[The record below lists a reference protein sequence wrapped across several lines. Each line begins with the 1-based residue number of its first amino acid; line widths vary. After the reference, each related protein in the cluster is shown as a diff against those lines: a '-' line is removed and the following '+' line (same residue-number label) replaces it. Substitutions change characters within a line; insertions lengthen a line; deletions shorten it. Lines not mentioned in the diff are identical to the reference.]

1 MILRSIR
8 VRKYKSF
15 LDSGE
20 VEIQPDVTC
29 LVGKNESGKSAL
41 LQALYRLNPVSTGHP
56 ETFVDLRD
64 YPRREFA
71 RDRESV
77 AERCPI
83 AATFELE
90 DEDVR
95 AVEGLLGPGALPSR
109 RVTVARSYGDRLV
122 WELGPP
128 GPAALALES
137 GPEPESV
144 LALGAEAFRETGGAW
159 EDHEGDDPGW
169 EERLKALA
177 FDDDADRGGD
187 LSPGAADEDPAREV
201 GSILEERLPAF
212 LYFDEYSVMPGRLSV
227 QHACAA
233 GESLAPGERSVLSLI
248 RLAGIELADF
258 TLDGYEARKASLEA
272 AAGDLTREVFEYWSQ
287 NRELSVEFDIDFKR
301 PSADGVEGPFVE
313 LRIRNLRHGI
323 TLNFNDRS
331 QGFTWFFSLLASLSQ
346 LERSKRLILLLDEP
360 GTSLH
365 GSAQQDLLRFIDERL
380 VPTHQVV
387 YSTHSPFLLDPK
399 RLDRVRTV
407 EDRGDDGS
415 RVSGTLFDHSNGT
428 RLPLE
433 VALGRYLVRSL
444 AAGSGDLLVR
454 APSDHIYLRAVSA
467 RLESLGRACLD
478 PRWRIVP
485 VGGVDGVSAFGALV
499 GGGAERMA
507 VLFDARSVDGLAAD
521 SPIGRKLLE
530 GRGVIRVADF
540 VPARPELVEAI
551 EEHEPAR
558 AFDGIDFT
566 PGGEPPDR
574 VEGGPD
580 GPDREL
586 AAAGAGGPEGDP
598 PPADLDT
605 SPFAE
610 ALAAATS
617 GAEPESETENGASP
631 GEGFETDPGDPAP
644 FEEEQP
650 AAPPGAPPDGEGLEI
665 EDLFAEDFYLDL
677 VNRSGAASVEPFEVR
692 GAGGIVRRIEA
703 VTGIGL
709 DRFLPARVLLDAEDD
724 PLGRLDGPALDG
736 FEALFVEINKVFA
749 Q

>member
-8 VRKYKSF
+8 VRTYKNI

-90 DEDVR
+90 DDDVR
-95 AVEGLLGPGALPSR
+95 AVEGLLGPGALPTR

-122 WELGPP
+122 WELGSL
-128 GPAALALES
+128 GAAAPALES

-144 LALGAEAFRETGGAW
+144 LALGAEALRETGGAW
-159 EDHEGDDPGW
+159 EGHEGDDPGW

-177 FDDDADRGGD
+177 FDDDADRGGG
-187 LSPGAADEDPAREV
+187 LLPGAAGEDPPREV
-201 GSILEERLPAF
+201 RSILEERLPAF

-227 QHACAA
+227 RQACAA
-233 GESLAPGERSVLSLI
+233 GESLAPGDRSVLSLI
-248 RLAGIELADF
+248 RLAGIELTDL
-258 TLDGYEARKASLEA
+258 TRDGYEARKASLEA

-287 NRELSVEFDIDFKR
+287 NRELSVEFDIDFER
-301 PSADGVEGPFVE
+301 PGADGYEGPFVE
-313 LRIRNLRHGI
+313 LRIRNLRHGV
-323 TLNFNDRS
+323 TLNFSDRS

-407 EDRGDDGS
+407 EDHGDDGS
-415 RVSGTLFDHSNGT
+415 RVSGALFDHSNGT

-433 VALGRYLVRSL
+433 VAFGRHLVRSL

-485 VGGVDGVSAFGALV
+485 VGGLDGVSAFGSLV

-507 VLFDARSVDGLAAD
+507 VLFDARALDGIAAD
-521 SPIGRKLLE
+521 SPIGKKLLE

-540 VPARPELVEAI
+540 VPARPEVI
-551 EEHEPAR
+551 EEPEPAR
-558 AFDGIDFT
+558 ALEGIDFT

-574 VEGGPD
+574 VEGGLN
-580 GPDREL
+580 GPEPEL
-586 AAAGAGGPEGDP
+586 AVPAADGPEGDP
-598 PPADLDT
+598 SPADLDA

-610 ALAAATS
+610 ALAAAAS
-617 GAEPESETENGASP
+617 EAETETESGASP
-631 GEGFETDPGDPAP
+631 EERWETDPEEPAP
-644 FEEEQP
+644 FEEEHPP
-650 AAPPGAPPDGEGLEI
+650 APGPPADGEGLEI
-665 EDLFAEDFYLDL
+665 EDLFAEEFYLDL
-677 VNRSGAASVEPFEVR
+677 VNRSRAASVEPFEVR
-692 GAGGIVRRIEA
+692 GAGGIVRRIET

-724 PLGRLDGPALDG
+724 PLERLDGPALDG

-749 Q
+749 E

>member
-8 VRKYKSF
+8 VRKYKNI

-20 VEIQPDVTC
+20 VEMQPDVTC

-71 RDRESV
+71 RERESV
-77 AERCPI
+77 AERRPI

-95 AVEGLLGPGALPSR
+95 AVEGLLGPGALTSR

-122 WELGPP
+122 WEIGSLGAAAPGPEYGSESALGPE
-128 GPAALALES
+128 AD
-137 GPEPESV
+137 
-144 LALGAEAFRETGGAW
+144 ALGEARDAW
-159 EDHEGDDPGW
+159 EGHEGDDPDW

-177 FDDDADRGGD
+177 FDDDGGGGGD
-187 LSPGAADEDPAREV
+187 VSPGAADDEHAREV
-201 GSILEERLPAF
+201 RSILAERLPAF
-212 LYFDEYSVMPGRLSV
+212 LYFDEYSAMPGRLSV
-227 QHACAA
+227 RHACAA
-233 GESLAPGERSVLSLI
+233 GASLAPGERSVLSLI
-248 RLAGIELADF
+248 RLAGIDLADF
-258 TLDGYEARKASLEA
+258 TRDGYEARKASLEA

-287 NRELSVEFDIDFKR
+287 NRDLSVEFDVDFER
-301 PSADGVEGPFVE
+301 PDADGYEGPFVE
-313 LRIRNLRHGI
+313 LRIRNLRHGV
-323 TLNFNDRS
+323 TLNFSDRS

-346 LERSKRLILLLDEP
+346 LDKSKRLILLLDEP

-380 VPTHQVV
+380 VPVHQVV

-399 RLDRVRTV
+399 RLDRVRMV

-415 RVSGTLFDHSNGT
+415 RVSGALFDYSNGT

-433 VALGRYLVRSL
+433 VALGQHLVRSL
-444 AAGSGDLLVR
+444 DAGSGDLLVN
-454 APSDHIYLRAVSA
+454 APSDHIYLRAMSA

-485 VGGVDGVSAFGALV
+485 VGGLDGVSAFGALV
-499 GGGAERMA
+499 GGGAQRMA
-507 VLFDARSVDGLAAD
+507 VLFDALSVDGLAAD

-530 GRGVIRVADF
+530 GRGIIRIADF
-540 VPARPELVEAI
+540 VPARPEIVE
-551 EEHEPAR
+551 EPEPAP
-558 AFDGIDFT
+558 ALDGIDFV
-566 PGGEPPDR
+566 PAGEPLPDR
-574 VEGGPD
+574 IEDDPD
-580 GPDREL
+580 GPAPEL
-586 AAAGAGGPEGDP
+586 AAAGAGGTDGDP
-598 PPADLDT
+598 PPAGLEA

-610 ALAAATS
+610 ALAEATSEAAT
-617 GAEPESETENGASP
+617 ETETP
-631 GEGFETDPGDPAP
+631 GSYGGELETDPEDPAP
-644 FEEEQP
+644 FEEERP
-650 AAPPGAPPDGEGLEI
+650 SAADVPPDGEGLEI
-665 EDLFAEDFYLDL
+665 EDLFAEDFFLDL
-677 VNRSGAASVEPFEVR
+677 VHRSGAASVEPFEVR

-703 VTGIGL
+703 ATGIGL
-709 DRFLPARVLLDAEDD
+709 DRFLPARVLLEAADD

-736 FEALFVEINKVFA
+736 FEALFMEINKVFA
-749 Q
+749 E